1 MLVLYTGYRNF
12 LISKRAIGE
21 QSNKPS
27 ITQCMQLTE
36 GWWSEPFLARFNLH
50 KNKSSE
56 SRVTK
61 KHSNFKV

>member
-27 ITQCMQLTE
+27 MQLTE